1 MALISYANN
10 EQIHKIYD
18 IISNNKSSCRL
29 IANYKSIVCFIST
42 VLLSTDFD
50 VSNYFKAHLI
60 LFDASYSIKIL
71 TFEHFPKKCKCLS
84 ISLYNI

>member
-50 VSNYFKAHLI
+50 VS
-60 LFDASYSIKIL
+60 
-71 TFEHFPKKCKCLS
+71 
-84 ISLYNI
+84 